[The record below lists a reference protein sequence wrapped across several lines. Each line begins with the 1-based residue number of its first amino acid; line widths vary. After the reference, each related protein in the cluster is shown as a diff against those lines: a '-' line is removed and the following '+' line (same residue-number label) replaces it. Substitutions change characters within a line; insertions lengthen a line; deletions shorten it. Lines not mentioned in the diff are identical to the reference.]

1 MRILLILAGLTL
13 SLAAASQEIYRWVD
27 KNGTVHYSD
36 QPDSPNAVL
45 INVIEPNAYEGEA
58 ETSDSGASGASAS
71 ASEEQESEP
80 SVSPYESL
88 SIVQPTPDE
97 VFFGSDAAVSVQADL
112 QGTLRPDHSVVF
124 FVNGNRRPASG
135 LGMELSGLARGTYFL
150 RASILDRNGDPVI
163 TSQQTT
169 FHVRQA
175 STQNPQTPVPERPK
189 VPRPSILPR
198 TPGQPPATPPRT

>member
-1 MRILLILAGLTL
+1 MRIFLILAGLAL

-27 KNGTVHYSD
+27 KDGIVHYSD

-45 INVIEPNAYEGEA
+45 ITVIEPNAYEGEA
-58 ETSDSGASGASAS
+58 ATPDSGASDSGSA
-71 ASEEQESEP
+71 EQESEP

-88 SIVQPTPDE
+88 SIVQPTPDQ
-97 VFFGSDAAVSVQADL
+97 VFFGSDAAVTVQADL

-124 FVNGNRRPASG
+124 FVNGNRRPAEG
-135 LGMELSGLARGTYFL
+135 LGIQLSGLARGSYFL
-150 RASILDRNGDPVI
+150 RASILDGNGDPVI

-175 STQNPQTPVPERPK
+175 STKNPQTPVPARPQ
-189 VPRPSILPR
+189 VPRPKPTPR
-198 TPGQPPATPPRT
+198 PATPPAN

>member
-27 KNGTVHYSD
+27 KNGIVHYSD
-36 QPDSPNAVL
+36 QPDSPNAEL
-45 INVIEPNAYEGEA
+45 INVIEPNAYEGTG
-58 ETSDSGASGASAS
+58 ETAGSGASEPAGADEDSD
-71 ASEEQESEP
+71 P

-88 SIVQPTPDE
+88 SIVQPTLDQ

-124 FVNGNRRPASG
+124 FVNGNRRPADG
-135 LGMELSGLARGTYFL
+135 LGLELSGLARGTYFL
-150 RASILDRNGDPVI
+150 RASILDQDGDPVI

-175 STQNPQTPVPERPK
+175 STRNPQSPVPPRPRPRAT
-189 VPRPSILPR
+189 PRPS
-198 TPGQPPATPPRT
+198 TGS

>member
-58 ETSDSGASGASAS
+58 ATADSGASGSAS
-71 ASEEQESEP
+71 AEQDSEP

-88 SIVQPTPDE
+88 SIVQPPPDE
-97 VFFGSDAAVSVQADL
+97 VFFGSDATVSVQADL
-112 QGTLRPDHSVVF
+112 QGTLLPDHSVVF
-124 FVNGNRRPASG
+124 FLNGNRRPASG

-150 RASILDRNGDPVI
+150 RASILDQNGDPVI

-175 STQNPQTPVPERPK
+175 STQNPQTPVPARPQLPK
-189 VPRPSILPR
+189 PPKPTPR
-198 TPGQPPATPPRT
+198 PATPPAGT

>member
-1 MRILLILAGLTL
+1 MRILLILAGLAL

-36 QPDSPNAVL
+36 QPGSPNAEL

-58 ETSDSGASGASAS
+58 ATPDSGASGSG
-71 ASEEQESEP
+71 SEQQDSEP

-88 SIVQPTPDE
+88 SIVQPPPDE
-97 VFFGSDAAVSVQADL
+97 VFFGSDASVSVQADL

-124 FVNGNRRPASG
+124 FLNGNRRPASG
-135 LGMELSGLARGTYFL
+135 LGMELTGLARGTYFL
-150 RASILDRNGDPVI
+150 RASILDQNGDPVI

-175 STQNPQTPVPERPK
+175 STQNPQTPVPARPQLPK
-189 VPRPSILPR
+189 PPKPTPR
-198 TPGQPPATPPRT
+198 PATPPAGS

>member
-13 SLAAASQEIYRWVD
+13 TLAAASQEIYRWVD
-27 KNGTVHYSD
+27 KDGIVHYAD
-36 QPDSPNAVL
+36 QPGSADAKLVT
-45 INVIEPNAYEGEA
+45 VIEPNAYEGEA
-58 ETSDSGASGASAS
+58 ATPDSGASGSSSAD
-71 ASEEQESEP
+71 QESEP

-97 VFFGSDAAVSVQADL
+97 VFFGSDAAVTVEADL

-124 FVNGNRRPASG
+124 FLNGNRRPASG
-135 LGMELSGLARGTYFL
+135 LGMQLSGLTRGTYFL
-150 RASILDRNGDPVI
+150 RASILDQNGDPVI

-175 STQNPQTPVPERPK
+175 STQNPQTPVPSRPQAPK
-189 VPRPSILPR
+189 PKPKP
-198 TPGQPPATPPRT
+198 TPKPATG